1 MSQLKITKVSQAGER
16 CWSVELLG
24 ERRALLR
31 SQEGVSKDEVMSVAE
46 SLKSEGPGAP
56 VLEASKVQ
64 PGEAA
69 WVIEKAR
76 EGWAVRFTPVTETS
90 FELLLK
96 LDGGSEPPKAATE
109 AIALVKKCLED
120 VEIVWGPPIA
130 IKIDNEPHEAPENPM
145 LAKEILRLGGLDP
158 DSHYLVQIKD
168 GQRIKYEGKGEQP
181 IFLFDGAEFV
191 GHYTGPRGVS
201 QLDG

>member
-24 ERRALLR
+24 EGSALLR
-31 SQEGVSKDEVMSVAE
+31 SQEGVSRDKVQSVTE

-56 VLEASKVQ
+56 VLEASKVK

-76 EGWAVRFTPVTETS
+76 GGWAVQFTPVTETS
-90 FELLLK
+90 FELLPK
-96 LDGGSEPPKAATE
+96 LDGGGDPSKAAEE
-109 AIALVKKCLED
+109 AIALVKKCLEE
-120 VEIVWGPPIA
+120 VEIVWGLPIT

-145 LAKEILRLGGLDP
+145 SANDILRLGGLDP

-168 GQRIKYEGKGEQP
+168 GQRFKYEGKGEQLLA
-181 IFLFDGAEFV
+181 LFDGAEFV

-201 QLDG
+201 